1 MKNIELRNLIKE
13 PKLEYR
19 LFYELRIK
27 IQNKKKEI
35 IELQSKFATDKV
47 DQITYKIKS
56 YILEQEK
63 CLLIDLANKELQ
75 RLNRKRE
82 GHK

>member
-47 DQITYKIKS
+47 DQITYKIKA